1 MIKILEL
8 ATKVVENITK
18 SAVSISELTSIKA
31 STSLVEES
39 SKIDTKALAQ
49 QVTHHKEVSK
59 QLDKLFD

>member
-8 ATKVVENITK
+8 AAKAVENVTK
-18 SAVSISELTSIKA
+18 SLVSSTEVVAVKA
-31 STSLVEES
+31 AVTSLEET

-49 QVTHHKEVSK
+49 QVTHNKEVNK